1 MHRQTSVL
9 CHRYYITH
17 THTHASLLRALVLFL
32 YLFYVFQFLSVSS
45 YHHHTVDPHYSSFF
59 FPLITYPSLFVILI
73 SSISFPLV
81 FTLLLLLLLLLFTL
95 MVISCTYLIRV
106 RVTRLRSARIVSP
119 RDRCAR
125 SFPVRT
131 RIFIFLNEVILS
143 DFTRVFSRKSASSTI
158 NNLELPDVELP
169 LPQILIAESPSI
181 ELLLSRFAEKRV
193 RCQCRFAAHGT
204 LHVRFF
210 FSRSFLF
217 FFYQRITINE
227 KETLL
232 LWPSKTRENLEPDE
246 MFKVDRFASML
257 TKRLNTYYVTI
268 NYK

>member
-217 FFYQRITINE
+217 FFTSE
-227 KETLL
+227 S
-232 LWPSKTRENLEPDE
+232 PSTR
-246 MFKVDRFASML
+246 
-257 TKRLNTYYVTI
+257 KRLFCFGQAKPAKTSSPTRCSKSI
-268 NYK
+268 GLHRC